1 MCATS
6 QVLPEKTLYC
16 STKGAIE
23 QMARLMAKDLGRRDI
38 SVNALAPGATATDQ
52 FYKGKPEQA
61 VKAIANFSPYNRIGT
76 TDEVAAVFL
85 FLCGESSQ
93 WMTGQTVGVNGGSA

>member
-6 QVLPEKTLYC
+6 QVGLDKTLYC

-38 SVNALAPGATATDQ
+38 AVNALAPGATATEQ
-52 FYKGKPEQA
+52 FYKGKPEPV
-61 VKAIANFSPYNRIGT
+61 VKAIAGFSPYNRIGT
-76 TDEVAAVFL
+76 ADEVAAVFL
-85 FLCGESSQ
+85 FLCGENSQ
-93 WMTGQTVGVNGGSA
+93 WMTGQTVRVNGGSA